1 MIYLAFV
8 LATLFILLFV
18 LYQLQYF
25 MIFTPTYIKD
35 RRLCDRCEA
44 LEIVTNDGVALEG
57 VVYEPKEPTA
67 TLLFFA
73 GRSHDSVALIQKL
86 QKEYPKTRIIT
97 FNYRS
102 YGTNKGSITEQNMF
116 ADALH
121 IAQIVQKNYGDFYLL
136 GFSLGSSLSAYVASK
151 MDLKALFLVGAFD
164 SISSIAQKKFG
175 YTIPYFLIRYK
186 FPTLEFL
193 KNVQTPTY
201 LFVSTDDE
209 ITYIENSRILSQG
222 INNLVLYKEYE
233 NRTHKEVLWD
243 EDVISTINGV
253 LNR

>member
-8 LATLFILLFV
+8 LATVLIVLFV
-18 LYQLQYF
+18 FYQLQYF

-44 LEIVTNDGVALEG
+44 LEIITDDGVALEG
-57 VVYEPKEPTA
+57 VVYEPKEANA

-86 QKEYPKTRIIT
+86 QSAYPKTKIIT

-102 YGTNKGSITEQNMF
+102 YGTNKGKITEQNMF

-121 IAQIVQKNYGDFYLL
+121 VAQIVKKNYGEFYLL
-136 GFSLGSSLSAYVASK
+136 GFSIGSSLSAYVASK
-151 MDLKALFLVGAFD
+151 MELKGLFLIGAFD
-164 SISSIAQKKFG
+164 SIVAIAHKKFG
-175 YTIPYFLIRYK
+175 YTIPEFLIRYK
-186 FPTLEFL
+186 FPTIEFL
-193 KNVQTPTY
+193 RNVQTPTY
-201 LFVSTDDE
+201 LFVSSDDE
-209 ITYIENSRILSQG
+209 ITYIENSRLLSNN
-222 INNLVLYKEYE
+222 INNLLLYKEYE

-243 EDVISTINGV
+243 EDVISITNGV
-253 LNR
+253 LSR